1 MPQSEEIIRSK
12 ILLKSLEKTIK
23 EGPWDESV
31 YLSNIGKKLK
41 EYHYR
46 IKEALQALETSD
58 HTQPSKTSDLAHRIA
73 QRAGQTEVFISLYNA
88 QGNDLAKWAKLL
100 MGLQAQAVSR
110 PIYADEDDVR
120 ALVRSKVHKQSEA
133 YVVVYVDK
141 DKIIPLAE
149 DVLPRDKL
157 GHVLLTLKD
166 GAVKPQQVVSFMHA
180 SGRYVFKDNKL
191 VRIGDI
197 EYLDFR

>member
-1 MPQSEEIIRSK
+1 MPQSEEILRSK
-12 ILLKSLEKTIK
+12 FLLKSLEKAIK
-23 EGPWDESV
+23 EGPWDESA

-46 IKEALQALETSD
+46 VKEALEGLETDD
-58 HTQPSKTSDLAHRIA
+58 HEKSSQASDLAHRIA
-73 QRAGQTEVFISLYNA
+73 QRAGQTEIFISLYNA

-110 PIYADEDDVR
+110 PIYASEDDVR
-120 ALVRSKVHKQSEA
+120 AVIRSKAHKQNEA

-141 DKIIPLAE
+141 DKIIQLAE

-157 GHVLLTLKD
+157 NHVLLTLKD
-166 GAVKPQQVVSFMHA
+166 GAVKPQQVVRFMHA
-180 SGRYVFKDNKL
+180 SGRYVFKDNRL
-191 VRIGDI
+191 VRLGDI
-197 EYLDFR
+197 EYMDFR